1 MLTKEQAYLLYK
13 IWEDEY
19 DKFKAEGLLPDR
31 GDPEAIKKM
40 EELLARELKED
51 DFDTYTENEL
61 RFLYSM
67 DIMRL
72 NEKSSGLVDY
82 CMAVFE

>member
-1 MLTKEQAYLLYK
+1 MLTKERAYLMYR

-19 DKFKAEGLLPDR
+19 DEFKAEGLLPDR

-51 DFDTYTENEL
+51 DFDTYTEKEL

-72 NEKSSGLVDY
+72 NEKSEGLVDY